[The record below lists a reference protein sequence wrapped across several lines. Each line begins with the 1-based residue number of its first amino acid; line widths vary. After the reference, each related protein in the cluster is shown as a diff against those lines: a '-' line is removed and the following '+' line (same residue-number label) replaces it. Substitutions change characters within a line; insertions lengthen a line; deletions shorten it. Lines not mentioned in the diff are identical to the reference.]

1 MSEIA
6 PTSGEFIVF
15 LPAGGATA
23 GQWPINRP
31 NIAGLGLQQNEDSIR
46 NHLINEHEQD
56 WVYSRMR
63 ILSGIISLMTASIF
77 QFHRKLALILKLV
90 DSRIIT

>member
-31 NIAGLGLQQNEDSIR
+31 NIAGLGLQQNEDSVR
-46 NHLINEHEQD
+46 NHLINDREHF
-56 WVYSRMR
+56 S
-63 ILSGIISLMTASIF
+63 ISQKACFDIF
-77 QFHRKLALILKLV
+77 KLL